1 MTHTQSI
8 AYNEIKIKGRGWL
21 IIFKTIEEIRKG
33 VGYNQTDFANSVGM
47 SYRTY
52 QERISK
58 TQPNWK
64 ISELVEIADYN
75 NGKLQVDYEGETYNI
90 TIIKQ

>member
-1 MTHTQSI
+1 MYII
-8 AYNEIKIKGRGWL
+8 AYYRIMKERRRT
-21 IIFKTIEEIRKG
+21 IIYKTTEQIRKE

-52 QERISK
+52 QERLSN

-64 ISELVEIADYN
+64 ISELIGIADYN
-75 NGKLQVDYEGETYNI
+75 DGKLQIEFEGETYNI